1 MAFTG
6 NEEHVVSFEEAKELK
21 DNYQEH
27 AGVEDILAFYYGKT
41 FLLSVLNQQ
50 GCVGIR
56 VYNGR
61 KEDGK
66 LELVIV
72 GVNADGDDMTSGIM
86 GDRSVPCPPYCGS
99 PW

>member
-21 DNYQEH
+21 GNYQES

-66 LELVIV
+66 HELVIV
-72 GVNADGDDMTSGIM
+72 GVKADGDDITDGIM
-86 GDRSVPCPPYCGS
+86 GDRSFPCPPHCGS

>member
-6 NEEHVVSFEEAKELK
+6 EEEHTVSFEEAKELK
-21 DNYQEH
+21 DNYQESMSP
-27 AGVEDILAFYYGKT
+27 GDILAFYYGKT
-41 FLLSVLNQQ
+41 FLLSVLNQE

-56 VYNGR
+56 IYNGR

-72 GVNADGDDMTSGIM
+72 GVNSDGEDLKEGIL
-86 GDRSVPCPPYCGS
+86 GNRSAPCPPYCGS

>member
-6 NEEHVVSFEEAKELK
+6 NEEHVVTFQEAKALK
-21 DNYQEH
+21 DNYQES

-72 GVNADGDDMTSGIM
+72 GVNADGDDITDGIM
-86 GDRSVPCPPYCGS
+86 GNRSVPCPPHCGS